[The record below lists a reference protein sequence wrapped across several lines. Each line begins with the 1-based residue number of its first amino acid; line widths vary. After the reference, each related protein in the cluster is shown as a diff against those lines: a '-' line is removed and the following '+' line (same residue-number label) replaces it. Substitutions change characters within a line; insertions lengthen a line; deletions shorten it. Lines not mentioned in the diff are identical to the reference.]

1 LPLPS
6 FGVLAGYLNILLR
19 RQKAGRLF
27 SGDLFGLLALF
38 ATGVRLVP
46 SALAALLG
54 TTETVLGPIWM
65 WMIHDEIPT
74 IRTMIGGLIVLTA
87 LLSHISWRI
96 YCHKST
102 IVNKT
107 PI

>member
-1 LPLPS
+1 LNL
-6 FGVLAGYLNILLR
+6 GVG
-19 RQKAGRLF
+19 
-27 SGDLFGLLALF
+27 LALF
-38 ATGVRLVP
+38 VTGVRLVP

-65 WMIHDEIPT
+65 WLIHDEIPT
-74 IRTMIGGLIVLTA
+74 TRTMTGGLIVLTA
-87 LLSHISWRI
+87 LICHISWRI
-96 YCHKST
+96 YSEKSA